1 MTSPQEAVYNKIH
14 TLHKAIEE
22 KVKLSCNIA
31 SHGLEEIVKELDNII
46 QIETTIKKKMLKD
59 K

>member
-1 MTSPQEAVYNKIH
+1 EVVYDKIH
-14 TLHKAIEE
+14 TLRKAIKE

-31 SHGLEEIVKELDNII
+31 SYGPEEIIKELDNIM